1 MKPTTSILDRFG
13 RAARAALFA
22 AAFAAAAAS
31 LFAAPAAAQYFIP
44 FYGKN
49 KVKYDRHDWQVYR
62 SPHFDVYYYPEMEEE
77 LGRLVSYA
85 ESAYETISDRLKH
98 EIPFAI
104 PLILYRTFSEFAQTN
119 LSPSEIPEGVGA
131 FAESARD
138 RMVIPIDN
146 PPDELQELFLHELTH
161 IFEFDIVPRSLFRQ
175 TVPLWI
181 DEGLATYM
189 EDEWDPLDLMVVR
202 DAAVADQ
209 VPTFAELN
217 QAFTRTPYSFGASIF
232 DFMEERF
239 GEEGVRQFVFSLRR
253 AVTGGV
259 SEEVY
264 EQAFRMAPEEFY
276 REYKRWIKERFKPY
290 RDKEIPED
298 YSVDLSPREGRYVG
312 AISAAHSPSGE
323 VIAVLAGNRRETE
336 YDVVLLSAK
345 DGEVIRNLTPGY
357 AGEFINVVGLTGE
370 DQLIGRNLSWT
381 PDGSQ
386 VAFFGKFRKRRAL
399 LFADVV
405 DSEIVRRIEMPLDRA
420 KFPQVGPDGDWV
432 YFSALRNGIADIYRI
447 DLATEEIENLTKDDF
462 HDKFPTVSPDGEWL
476 YYSRRISGYDKL
488 YRLRIATGEKEQITF
503 GTFHDVAPIFAP
515 NGRDLVYSSNEDDG
529 IFNIRT
535 LDTETGDIIQY
546 TDVLGGNFAPSVMSD
561 PETGQDT
568 LLFTSYHKGN
578 WGLHTLAMDEPVK
591 EIMADT
597 VIRTPG
603 PVIDFVPTVDHQ
615 VISENKR
622 KKSRFERLFLDG
634 PPPIQAGVTSDGDF
648 FGGTAISFSDVLGD
662 DRFSFTAYSVRSFRV
677 YNVQYA
683 NLSGRF
689 QYAVEGHDNTSFFY
703 PRLPYYY
710 GSYWSRRDR
719 LGTIRSSGASVR
731 ALYPLSRFR
740 RLEMGIGY
748 DYQSSGFQNPF
759 LTPGQDPTLPGD
771 FTSQYADFYQRVF
784 PTGHLLPTRFSFVQ
798 ETIRFRQ
805 VGPAVFPQA
814 GSTVLAGVEWSP
826 GGPFLSR
833 TTFNLDARKYFQVTT
848 ASVLAARL
856 KWFHSAGEAPGFFW
870 FGGNGE
876 LRGYPLYSFSGNR
889 GGHATVE
896 FRFPIIDA
904 AITPIGLVGPLRG
917 SVFVDA
923 GGAAYAGD
931 PLGIYSTDRRESRL
945 GNLCGPRN
953 NSACVSEGFGLDD
966 FVASYGFNA
975 RIYLL
980 GLPLNFAWSRRTDF
994 STTVPGWKFD
1004 FWMGWPF

>member
-1 MKPTTSILDRFG
+1 MTTPSSRFRR
-13 RAARAALFA
+13 RALAAVALVLAGVFA
-22 AAFAAAAAS
+22 
-31 LFAAPAAAQYFIP
+31 AAPAAAQYFIP

-49 KVKYDRHDWQVYR
+49 KVKYDKHDWQVYR

-104 PLILYRTFSEFAQTN
+104 PLILYKTFSEFAQTN

-131 FAESARD
+131 FAESTRD

-189 EDEWDPLDLMVVR
+189 EDEWDPLDLMTIR
-202 DAAVADQ
+202 DATIADQ
-209 VPTFAELN
+209 IPTFQELN
-217 QAFTRTPYSFGASIF
+217 QAFSRSPYSFGASIF
-232 DFMEERF
+232 YFMEERF

-259 SEEVY
+259 GEEVY
-264 EQAFRMAPEEFY
+264 EQAFRMTPEDFY
-276 REYKRWIKERFKPY
+276 REYKRWMKDRFKPY

-323 VIAVLAGNRRETE
+323 VIAVLSGNRRETE
-336 YDVVLLSAK
+336 YDVVLLSAH

-381 PDGSQ
+381 PDGSR
-386 VAFFGKFRKRRAL
+386 VAFFGKYQKRRAL
-399 LFADVV
+399 LLADVV
-405 DSEIVRRIEMPLDRA
+405 ESQIVRRIEMPLDRA
-420 KFPQVGPDGDWV
+420 TFPHVGPDGDWV
-432 YFSALRNGIADIYRI
+432 YFSALNNTVSDIYRVN
-447 DLATEEIENLTKDDF
+447 LTTEVIENLTRDDF

-503 GTFHDVAPIFAP
+503 GTFNDISPIFAP
-515 NGRDLVYSSNEDDG
+515 NGRDLVYSSDEDDG

-535 LDTETGDIIQY
+535 LDTETGDILQY
-546 TDVLGGNFAPSVMSD
+546 TDVLGGNFSPSVVED
-561 PETGQDT
+561 PRSGEQR
-568 LLFTSYHKGN
+568 LLFTSYYKGN
-578 WGLHTLAMDEPVK
+578 WGLHTLGMDEPVR
-591 EIMADT
+591 EIFADE
-597 VIRTPG
+597 ILRTSG

-622 KKSRFERLFLDG
+622 EKGRFEKLFLDG
-634 PPPIQAGVTSDGDF
+634 PPPIQAGFTSDRDF
-648 FGGTAISFSDVLGD
+648 FGGTAISLSDVLGD
-662 DRFSFTAYSVRSFRV
+662 DRISFTAYSVRSYRI
-677 YNVQYA
+677 YNAQYA
-683 NLSGRF
+683 NLAGRF
-689 QYAVEGHDNTSFFY
+689 QYALEAHDQTSFFY
-703 PRLPYYY
+703 PALPYYIQ
-710 GSYWSRRDR
+710 SYWSRSDSI
-719 LGTIRSSGASVR
+719 GTIRSTGASAR
-731 ALYPLSRFR
+731 SLYPLSRFR
-740 RLEMGIGY
+740 RIELGAGY
-748 DYQSSGFQNPF
+748 DYQSTGFENPY
-759 LTPGQDPTLPGD
+759 LQPGQDPLFPTD
-771 FTSQYADFYQRVF
+771 YVDQYANFYGQIF
-784 PTGHLLPTRFSFVQ
+784 PTGHLLPVSAAFVQ
-798 ETIRFRQ
+798 DTIRFRQ
-805 VGPAVFPQA
+805 LGPAVFPQS
-814 GSTVLAGVEWSP
+814 GSTIYAGLEWSP
-826 GGPFLSR
+826 SGPFLSR
-833 TTFNLDARKYFQVTT
+833 TTFNLDARKYFQLTSS
-848 ASVLAARL
+848 SVLAARL
-856 KWFHSAGEAPGFFW
+856 KWFHSVGDAPGFFW

-876 LRGYPLYSFSGNR
+876 LRGYPLYSFVGNR

-904 AITPIGLVGPLRG
+904 AITPLGLIGPLRG

-923 GGAAYAGD
+923 GGAAYAD
-931 PLGIYSTDRRESRL
+931 EPLSIYSSERRVSRL
-945 GNLCGPRN
+945 GQLCGPRQ
-953 NSACVSEGFGLDD
+953 NSLCISEGAGLAD

-975 RIYLL
+975 RIYFL
-980 GLPLNFAWSRRTDF
+980 GLPLNFAWSKRTDF
-994 STTVPGWKFD
+994 ATTLDGWKFD